1 MHCAT
6 TNIGTE
12 LGRIPANVFDKE
24 RPTLTAGLAKLV
36 DDVHQYAAVIHAGTK
51 YGIAAV
57 LFVRIQP

>member
-1 MHCAT
+1 M
-6 TNIGTE
+6 
-12 LGRIPANVFDKE
+12 PAKVFDKE

-51 YGIAAV
+51 YGIAGV